1 MPYIKPNS
9 FYTAQKVIKPYECS
23 MLVIEGPNLKGKL
36 NLEGLELK
44 YENFNLSQLILNP
57 ESTDQPLLYGFL
69 GNNIT
74 FLMVRA
80 KYIPVDPMWA
90 VETEQYIDFYY
101 GDEPTQIRSM
111 GELLLLTGNSVK
123 RIPQIYF
130 NNPSTKNKVYLEVLM
145 ANLEQESLVNPNQY
159 KQQSYFNN
167 LYYNSLI
174 SDIIYYTTPT
184 STGSTELRIIDGD
197 GNSLIYIPY
206 SNIRTIQKADAYT
219 LMMGLDTEEKVKL
232 SFLSEFNTDQANS
245 RLNWVLKS
253 QRYRTMTIN
262 DPEIDIIPPVYT
274 WNNVLSGSTTGITSG
289 VTTVYLLPSGTTYT
303 STNIIDIMISGITD
317 NRDGNMSIYDTN
329 IEMFILND
337 IVPVTGITDVGT
349 YYIKFEIK
357 DLAGNINTIYKY
369 ISIYTIN
376 GDSVIS
382 SGFWDD
388 SGVWDDYTVWVD

>member
-1 MPYIKPNS
+1 MPYIKPNN

-36 NLEGLELK
+36 SLEGLELK

-80 KYIPVDPMWA
+80 KYIPTDPMWA

-101 GDEPTQIRSM
+101 GDNPTQIRSM
-111 GELLLLTGNSVK
+111 GELLLLTGNSTK

-130 NNPSTKNKVYLEVLM
+130 NNPSTKNKVYLEILM

-159 KQQSYFNN
+159 KQQSHFNN

-184 STGSTELRIIDGD
+184 STGSTELRIIDGE

-206 SNIRTIQKADAYT
+206 SNIRTIQKVDAYS
-219 LMMGLDTEEKVKL
+219 LIIGLDTEEKVRL
-232 SFLSEFNTDQANS
+232 NFLSEFNTDQANS

-253 QRYRTMTIN
+253 QRYRIMTIN

-289 VTTVYLLPSGTTYT
+289 TTTVYLLPSGTTYT
-303 STNIIDIMISGITD
+303 TTNIIDIMISGITD
-317 NRDGNMSIYDTN
+317 NRDGDMSIYDTN

-337 IVPVTGITDVGT
+337 IVPLTGITDVGT
-349 YYIKFEIK
+349 YYIKFAIK
-357 DLAGNINTIYKY
+357 DLAGNTNTVYKY
-369 ISIYTIN
+369 ISIYSVSD
-376 GDSVIS
+376 GVIS

-388 SGVWDDYTVWVD
+388 LGAWDDYTVWVD